1 MGIKTAT
8 RLFFLSTI
16 LLVSSCVENPIKI
29 DRKPVESDAKTDDGT
44 SGGTTTNGV
53 DSSLC
58 FAGITSLTH
67 TDSTVTLNWTAH
79 ANAIAY
85 DVYDIVAGLPV
96 LKLTVVG
103 QASNTTTISG
113 LTPGNTYSYRIRLR
127 TNVGTSDANTNNQSA
142 TLDTQSSGPSSLTRI
157 APGAA
162 SSSASTATIRVA
174 GIKSGEIVHL
184 FSDSSC
190 TDEVATGTA
199 TSSSIDLVSSNLPLG
214 LATFAVQIENSLGNL
229 STCSTATATATFTRT
244 CPQTFG
250 DFLQVPAD
258 NAVGVSADFCVMKYE
273 ARFYNNKP
281 FSGSAGAAWNY
292 ISQVNA
298 RTACAALGS
307 GYGLISNPEWQAV
320 ARNIE
325 DQNSNWLNGVKGT
338 DYLNRGWSASNW
350 SDGFDNNTTAP
361 SSAANCLYNTGANTC
376 AGAGSF
382 VHKRTHRLSTGEDIW
397 DISGN
402 VEEWVDWSVTC
413 NGTSCD
419 KAYKF
424 GDTVDYWRDYSEL
437 DTKISSSD
445 VININTAFSAHSTYN
460 YGNNVGSY
468 NPGSLTDREAVM
480 RGGAWYN
487 GGVGGIFNLSFY
499 DPSLA
504 YEQFGFRCTY
514 KP

>member
-1 MGIKTAT
+1 MRMKNSTSALLIFASLL
-8 RLFFLSTI
+8 LF
-16 LLVSSCVENPIKI
+16 SSCMDNAVKI
-29 DRKPVESDAKTDDGT
+29 DRKPIETDAAADSGTTDN
-44 SGGTTTNGV
+44 TTTNGV
-53 DSSLC
+53 DSSLV

-79 ANAIAY
+79 ASAIAY

-113 LTPGNTYSYRIRLR
+113 LTPGNTYSYRVRFR
-127 TNVGTSDANTNNQSA
+127 TNVGTSDSNTNNQSA
-142 TLDTQSSGPSSLTRI
+142 TLDAQSSGPSTLTRI
-157 APGAA
+157 LPGAA
-162 SSSASTATIRVA
+162 SSSDATATIRVA
-174 GIKSGEIVHL
+174 GVKSGEIIHL

-199 TSSSIDLVSSNLPLG
+199 SSSSIDLVSSTLPLG
-214 LATFAVQIENSLGNL
+214 LATFAVQVENSLGNL
-229 STCSTATATATFTRT
+229 STCSTATATFTRT
-244 CPQTFG
+244 CPQTYG
-250 DFLQVPAD
+250 DFIQVPAD
-258 NAVGVSADFCVMKYE
+258 TNVGVSADFCVMKYE
-273 ARFYNNKP
+273 ARISNGKP
-281 FSGSAGAAWNY
+281 YSQSAWAAWNY

-298 RTACAALGS
+298 RNACAALGS
-307 GYGLISNPEWQAV
+307 GYQLISNPEWQAI

-325 DQNSNWLNGVKGT
+325 DQNINWLNGVKGT

-350 SDGFDNNTTAP
+350 SDGFDNTTVAP
-361 SSAANCLYNTGANTC
+361 SAAAGCLYNTGANTC
-376 AGAGSF
+376 AGAGAF

-402 VEEWVDWSVTC
+402 VEEWVDWNVTC
-413 NGTSCD
+413 NAGTCD

-437 DTKISSSD
+437 DTKISSGD
-445 VININTAFSAHSTYN
+445 VINLNTAFSAHSTYN

-468 NPGSLTDREAVM
+468 NPASLTDKEAVM

-499 DPSLA
+499 DPTLG
-504 YEQFGFRCTY
+504 YEQFGFRCTFR
-514 KP
+514 P